1 MAEGVLGFLGISRQQ
16 SFGTATSS
24 WNFIPFTS
32 EGIATTIDQIRRGS
46 IVGRTA
52 EGIAQAGIEKGGGD
66 VTMEPHPI
74 LIGHILRGVCGQSSV
89 SATATTSVA
98 GFQDYTHEFIPRNA
112 KFDTKCML
120 PPYTLQVHRD
130 VTSAFQYG
138 DSIFTNVELNIKGN
152 ALVEAKATVMT
163 RVTSIMA
170 ASTATFT
177 EPAEWAWNVASV
189 SIAGTAIDFI
199 ESLTVSIDQPTDG
212 VIMLDGTR
220 MVNRFVRNGPTAIR
234 VSGTLDFQDLTEFN
248 AFKTQTQRRLLVN
261 LAPAVASGPYMLI
274 DIPKMLYTTFP
285 ANIGGPNRISV
296 GFQGTGEF
304 DTTSSYAIRITLT
317 NTQATGY
324 SVI

>member
-1 MAEGVLGFLGISRQQ
+1 MAEGVLGFLAVSRQQ

-24 WNFIPFTS
+24 WNFVPIVS
-32 EGIATTIDQIRRGS
+32 EGLQTNIEQIRRGS

-52 EGIAQAGIEKGGGD
+52 EGIAQPGKESGGGD
-66 VTMEPHPI
+66 VTMEPHPL
-74 LIGHILRGVCGQSSV
+74 LIGHFLRGVCGQSSV
-89 SATATTSVA
+89 SATAQTSVS

-112 KFDTKCML
+112 KFDPKCML

-130 VTSAFQYG
+130 VTSAFQYS
-138 DSIFTNVELNIKGN
+138 DAIFTKVELTVQGN
-152 ALVEAKATVMT
+152 ALVQAKATVMF

-177 EPAEWAWNVASV
+177 EPMEWAWNVASV
-189 SIAGTAIDFI
+189 SVGGSAIDFA
-199 ESLTVSIDQPTDG
+199 ESITVSIENPADG
-212 VIMLDGTR
+212 IIMLDGQR
-220 MVNRFVRNGPTAIR
+220 VPNRFVRNGPTQVR
-234 VSGTLDFQDLTEFN
+234 VSGTVDFQDLTEFN
-248 AFKTQTQRRLLVN
+248 AFKNQTQRRLLLN
-261 LAPAVASGPYMLI
+261 LAPAVSSGPYMTI
-274 DIPKMLYTTFP
+274 DVPKMLYSSFP

-324 SVI
+324 NVV